1 LLLNLGN
8 LIVFN
13 ELISSIDLV
22 INSTVMLK
30 LKNKKLSNLTVYI
43 K

>member
-1 LLLNLGN
+1 LLLNLGS

-22 INSTVMLK
+22 INSAVTLK
-30 LKNKKLSNLTVYI
+30 LKNKKLSNLTIYI
-43 K
+43 R

>member
-1 LLLNLGN
+1 LLLNLGS

-13 ELISSIDLV
+13 ELISSIDLA

-30 LKNKKLSNLTVYI
+30 LKNKKLSNLTIYI
-43 K
+43 R